1 MNKSCQSKYLGR
13 FQMVLLMLAVLL
25 AGTAQAE
32 TAWPNIVESADGV
45 PISYEVHGSGE
56 PTLVFIHGW
65 SCDARYWRAQ
75 VPHFAANH
83 RVVVIDLAGHGH
95 SGLEREEYTMAAF
108 GADVEAVVGD
118 IDAGQVVLIGHS
130 MGGPVSVAAAQ
141 RMPEKVIG
149 IVGVDTFQ
157 DVGREMTREEFDAW
171 MAPMKSNFRD
181 GARQFVPQMFID
193 ATDAALR
200 DWVVAD
206 MSAAA
211 AEVAVSAME
220 QMLLDTISGKALSAI
235 SSLRVP
241 VVAINADIWPTNIEA
256 NREHIGHFDAVI
268 MEDTDHF
275 LHMAVPEAFNRELE
289 QVIAS
294 LTTTAD

>member
-1 MNKSCQSKYLGR
+1 MTNSCRSQINCR
-13 FQMVLLMLAVLL
+13 FRFVLPALVMLLI
-25 AGTAQAE
+25 GTAKAE
-32 TAWPNIVESADGV
+32 AAWPNIVESADGV
-45 PISYEVHGSGE
+45 PISYEVYGSGE

-108 GADVEAVVGD
+108 GADVESVVGD
-118 IDAGQVVLIGHS
+118 IDAAQVILVGHS

-141 RMPEKVIG
+141 RMPEKVLG

-157 DVGREMTREEFDAW
+157 DVGREMTREEFNTW
-171 MAPMKSNFRD
+171 MAPMKQDFRE
-181 GARQFVPQMFID
+181 GARQFVPQMFIET
-193 ATDAALR
+193 TDAVLR

-206 MSAAA
+206 MSAAPP
-211 AEVAVSAME
+211 EVAISAME
-220 QMLLDTISGKALSAI
+220 QMLLDTLSGKALSAI
-235 SSLRVP
+235 TSLQTP

-256 NREHIGHFDAVI
+256 NREHIDQFDAVI
-268 MEDTDHF
+268 MEETDHF

-294 LTTTAD
+294 LTTIAD